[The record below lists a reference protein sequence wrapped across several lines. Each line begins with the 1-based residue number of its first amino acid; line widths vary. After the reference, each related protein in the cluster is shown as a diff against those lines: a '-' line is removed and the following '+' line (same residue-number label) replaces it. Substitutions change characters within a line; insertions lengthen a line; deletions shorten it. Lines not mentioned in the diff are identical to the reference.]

1 MRFVRK
7 PKPYSSG
14 LLGGLNWPARQ
25 PGARRKPHK
34 GRQAR
39 PRRPATEPRPNLSG
53 RPPLVWGRRSVS
65 ALAVLGL
72 FAVLLIGGFAVYNQL
87 DRQAQFTAV
96 GNAVS
101 ELPR

>member
-14 LLGGLNWPARQ
+14 LLGALNWPSRQ
-25 PGARRKPHK
+25 PGARRKPQK
-34 GRQAR
+34 SRQAR
-39 PRRPATEPRPNLSG
+39 PRRPATEPRPNLLG
-53 RPPLVWGRRSVS
+53 QPPLAWGRRSIS

-72 FAVLLIGGFAVYNQL
+72 AITLLIGGFAVYNQL